1 MGDFNEENKN
11 YIAEDQYEIRQKLPT
26 ILIHRYLK
34 KFKEEERDEL
44 KSNLKFLCG
53 ELAEQDIFVPMDFRF
68 FGDLLYSETLDREIL
83 FFESAG
89 VIEEI
94 EGSIIY
100 KITEKGTKLYDEDSG
115 LYRGI
120 SPTTINTIDDFIST
134 IYTNNNETHR

>member
-1 MGDFNEENKN
+1 MGDSNEESKN
-11 YIAEDQYEIRQKLPT
+11 YIAGDQYEIRQKLPT
-26 ILIHRYLK
+26 ILIHRYLS

-44 KSNLKFLCG
+44 KYNLKLLCG
-53 ELAEQDIFVPMDFRF
+53 KLAEQDIFVPMDFRF
-68 FGDLLYSETLDREIL
+68 FGDLLCSETLDREIL
-83 FFESAG
+83 FFESTG

-120 SPTTINTIDDFIST
+120 SPTMINTIDDLINT
-134 IYTNNNETHR
+134 IYTNNDDTRR